1 MSKMN
6 IQYSKWGSVNSIL
19 LYMYK
24 GLNTYLQRL
33 SLKITSLNV
42 DYFKI
47 LLYSP
52 MNVLSFISI
61 EYILP
66 KDI

>member
-6 IQYSKWGSVNSIL
+6 IQYSKWGSVNSIF

-24 GLNTYLQRL
+24 GLKTYLQRL

-61 EYILP
+61 EYIFP
-66 KDI
+66 KDK